1 MESPIPA
8 LFGPISPS
16 ASSFPPWSHH
26 VMTRLRTRKA
36 GFTLVEL
43 MIVVAIIGI
52 LAAIA
57 IPAFQNYQLRAK
69 RSEAYANLVSISR
82 ASESYFTAN
91 GTYLDTGNSFPGGAG
106 PLKRTWTQA
115 SAVAFD
121 PIGYRPEGNVY
132 FDYEVY
138 TGCGCVN
145 CFTATAYGDI
155 DGNGQLVA
163 LMYVRPPSDGGAE
176 CPTRFGGGLTTPI
189 ENGTP
194 VFNQVSWNFTT
205 DKY

>member
-1 MESPIPA
+1 MA
-8 LFGPISPS
+8 Q
-16 ASSFPPWSHH
+16 A
-26 VMTRLRTRKA
+26 RTRNH

-69 RSEAYANLVSISR
+69 RSEAYANLVSIAR

-91 GTYLDTGNSFPGGAG
+91 GTYLGTVASFPGGVG
-106 PLKRTWTQA
+106 PQKRAWTGPA
-115 SAVAFD
+115 AAAFD

-132 FDYEVY
+132 FDYEVN
-138 TGCGCVN
+138 TSCGCVN
-145 CFTATAYGDI
+145 CFTATAYSDL
-155 DGNGQLVA
+155 DGNNLLAA

-176 CPTRFGGGLTTPI
+176 CPTRLAGGLPTPI

-194 VFNQVSWNFTT
+194 VFNQVSWNFAT
-205 DKY
+205 DQF